1 MPGHLEKTTLGG
13 GCFWCLE
20 TVFDRIRGVT
30 QVVSGYAGGHVPNP
44 SYERVCTGTTGHAE
58 VVQITYDP
66 KLITFREIL
75 EIFFTMHDPTTKD
88 RQDPDVGTQYRSVL
102 LYHDDEQ
109 ERIGRE
115 VAAQFETIWDG
126 PVVTEIEPLR
136 EFFPA
141 EKYHQNY
148 YASHSWQPYC
158 QAVIAP
164 KVAKLRQ
171 KYSERLK
178 EE

>member
-1 MPGHLEKTTLGG
+1 MSTHLEKTTLGG

-20 TVFDRIRGVT
+20 TVFDRIRGVHE
-30 QVVSGYAGGHVPNP
+30 VVSGYAGGEIPDP
-44 SYERVCTGTTGHAE
+44 TYEQVCSGTTGHAE
-58 VVQITYDP
+58 VIQITYDP
-66 KLITFREIL
+66 EQIAFREIM

-88 RQDPDVGTQYRSVL
+88 KQGPDVGTQYRSIV
-102 LYHDDEQ
+102 LYHDAEQ
-109 ERIGRE
+109 ERIARQ

-126 PVVTEIEPLR
+126 PVVTEFEPVS

-171 KYSERLK
+171 KYSDRLK